1 MQSELLPNGPNDT
14 VTFQS
19 GKGQNIQQW
28 IMLVPMPVDI
38 DLSDYIQTFA
48 LKFQELCKKLYI
60 HSAYKSGV
68 SGITQHTGM
77 LNQISQDGNYWNIVE
92 NAVQNNIIFKSA
104 NCLSEFLL
112 DKTINEVVSLMF
124 DVNTDKTTWPEPI
137 QIYAY
142 GH

>member
-1 MQSELLPNGPNDT
+1 
-14 VTFQS
+14 
-19 GKGQNIQQW
+19 
-28 IMLVPMPVDI
+28 MLVPMPVDI
-38 DLSDYIQTFA
+38 HLSDYIQTFI
-48 LKFQELCKKLYI
+48 LKFQDLCKKLYI
-60 HSAYKSGV
+60 CSAYKSGV

-112 DKTINEVVSLMF
+112 DKTINRVVSLMF
-124 DVNTDKTTWPEPI
+124 GVNTDKTTWPEPI